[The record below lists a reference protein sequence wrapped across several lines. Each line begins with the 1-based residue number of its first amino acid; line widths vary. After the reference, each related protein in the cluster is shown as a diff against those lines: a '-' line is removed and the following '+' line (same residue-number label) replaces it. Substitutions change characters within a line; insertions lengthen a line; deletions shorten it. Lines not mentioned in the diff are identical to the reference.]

1 MYKVECIIKRED
13 KGMVSLR
20 RDLLLLIYRLFSL
33 TEGKNLVQNNTVT
46 PPGAETT
53 EASGLNYE

>member
-1 MYKVECIIKRED
+1 MYKVECIITREEKRYGLFKD
-13 KGMVSLR
+13 
-20 RDLLLLIYRLFSL
+20 LLLIYRLFSL

-53 EASGLNYE
+53 EARELNYE

>member
-1 MYKVECIIKRED
+1 MYKVECIITKED
-13 KGMVSLR
+13 KGMVSK
-20 RDLLLLIYRLFSL
+20 DLLLIYRLFSL
-33 TEGKNLVQNNTVT
+33 TEGKNLVQNNTIT

>member
-1 MYKVECIIKRED
+1 MYKVECIITREEKRYGLFKD
-13 KGMVSLR
+13 
-20 RDLLLLIYRLFSL
+20 LLLIYRLFSL

-53 EASGLNYE
+53 ESSELNYE

>member
-1 MYKVECIIKRED
+1 MYKVESIITREEKRYGLFKD
-13 KGMVSLR
+13 
-20 RDLLLLIYRLFSL
+20 LLLIYRLFSL

-53 EASGLNYE
+53 ESSELNYE

>member
-1 MYKVECIIKRED
+1 MYKVECIITREEKRYGLFKD
-13 KGMVSLR
+13 
-20 RDLLLLIYRLFSL
+20 LLLIYRLFSL

>member
-1 MYKVECIIKRED
+1 MYKVECIITREEKRYGLFKD
-13 KGMVSLR
+13 
-20 RDLLLLIYRLFSL
+20 LLLIYRLFSL

-53 EASGLNYE
+53 EAIRLNYE